1 MASMTSLDVWESFAL
16 IYRTRSVSAAARA
29 LGVSQPAVSARLRRL
44 EAEVGGPLFVRSRAG
59 VTPTAMA
66 DALARRVGPPVE
78 QLRSA
83 LARATP
89 LAAGRVRVGGAA
101 DVMAARIVPALAPL
115 IRDGLDIEVSTG
127 LAGGLL
133 AELAEGRL
141 DLVVSS
147 VRPGSHQSGDDPK
160 TIRGLKATALVDE
173 EFLLVAAPTVAQA
186 VDPARLEADPAD
198 ALATIPLAAYAADLP
213 IIRRYWLT
221 EFEQRPLQRVAL
233 VLPDLRGILR
243 AVLAGVGASVLPRYL
258 VDQPLA
264 DGALVRLHEPRVGP
278 LNTLWL
284 VTAGEPDDR
293 AAAVQAHLL
302 QHAGTWA
309 SM

>member
-1 MASMTSLDVWESFAL
+1 
-16 IYRTRSVSAAARA
+16 
-29 LGVSQPAVSARLRRL
+29 
-44 EAEVGGPLFVRSRAG
+44 
-59 VTPTAMA
+59 MA
-66 DALARRVGPPVE
+66 DALARRIGPPVE
-78 QLRSA
+78 QLRGA
-83 LARATP
+83 LARDAP
-89 LAAGRVRVGGAA
+89 LATGRVRVGGAA

-115 IRDGLDIEVSTG
+115 IRDGLDVEVSTG

-147 VRPGSHQSGDDPK
+147 VRPTGHQFTDDAGAGSAW
-160 TIRGLKATALVDE
+160 RATALVDE

-186 VDPARLEADPAD
+186 VDAARLEADPAE

-243 AVLAGVGASVLPRYL
+243 AVVAGVAASVLPRYL

-278 LNTLWL
+278 LNTLWV
-284 VTAGEPDDR
+284 VTAGAPDDR
-293 AAAVQAHLL
+293 VGAVQAHLL
-302 QHAGTWA
+302 QQAGTWA